1 MISDRCLLAF
11 TGLFF
16 YFVSKILIMALS
28 STFLLLSIFGSQ
40 ETILFT
46 MILFASALSYF
57 TYKYGKNQGRTEE
70 IQKMMKE
77 AEAYSKE
84 KIF

>member
-1 MISDRCLLAF
+1 
-11 TGLFF
+11 
-16 YFVSKILIMALS
+16 MALS
-28 STFLLLSIFGSQ
+28 STFLLLSIFGTQ
-40 ETILFT
+40 ETIMFT
-46 MILFASALSYF
+46 MILFASILSYF
-57 TYKYGKNQGRTEE
+57 TYKYGKNQGRTQE